1 MGLLDIITGKRKLP
15 APAQDRLFAISTAY
29 VLFETQLEITSRG
42 TAAIVFQPLHTA
54 DFAGIV
60 RDMEEVVRATSAD
73 SDTTV
78 DTSDDS
84 YGYRWLILRGKDFD
98 QLVVGI
104 NAVSGAIQAGGY
116 GERLLCAVF
125 AFDDERKRP
134 LYWIYNYKRGAFYPF
149 VPAAGDEQRDTERE
163 LVLKA
168 QVGAEL
174 PVEQELE
181 RWFPLWGIPI

>member
-1 MGLLDIITGKRKLP
+1 MGLLDIITGKRKLA

-29 VLFETQLEITSRG
+29 VLFETQLEIISRG
-42 TAAIVFQPLHTA
+42 SAAIVFQPLRTA
-54 DFAGIV
+54 DFTAIV
-60 RDMEEVVRATSAD
+60 RDMDEVVRATCSETGT
-73 SDTTV
+73 SV

-84 YGYRWLILRGKDFD
+84 YGFRWLILHGMDFE

-104 NAVSGAIQAGGY
+104 NAVSGAIEAGGY

-125 AFDDERKRP
+125 AFEDERKRP

-149 VPAAGDEQRDTERE
+149 VPSSGDEQRDTERE

-168 QVGAEL
+168 QVGGEL

-181 RWFPLWGIPI
+181 RWFPMWGIPI